1 LSGYNST
8 FIKNTQICAKIYI
21 EVGDFMKA
29 VGIICEYNPF
39 HNGHLYH
46 LNKVK
51 ELCPDHVII
60 LILGGNF
67 LQRGEPS
74 IINKW
79 DKTKLAIEYG
89 VDLVVELPFAF
100 ATQSADLFAAGSIS
114 LLDALGVDKLVFGSE
129 TNDIDSFT
137 LLAKAQ
143 LYNDDYDE
151 LVKGYLSKG
160 VNYPTALS
168 NALFTLTNKKID
180 SPNDILGISYVR
192 EIIRRKSNIK
202 PICIKRTN
210 NYHDKELNS
219 KITSATSIREA
230 LKKNQDISNY
240 VPKETLKYINKVHN
254 VENYYPLLKY
264 KILSELDDLD
274 MYQTVD
280 EGIENRIKKFIIP
293 SKSYNEL
300 VENIKTKRYTYNKI
314 GRMFTHILCNFS
326 KDEADS
332 MKKIRYIRVL
342 GFSVYGQSYLN
353 ENKKRIKLPI
363 ITNYSKLNSD
373 MLALEFR
380 STCVYASILNE
391 EDKQIMIEAE
401 YKNKPIIK

>member
-1 LSGYNST
+1 
-8 FIKNTQICAKIYI
+8 
-21 EVGDFMKA
+21 MKA

-363 ITNYSKLNSD
+363 ITNYSKLNSG

>member
-1 LSGYNST
+1 
-8 FIKNTQICAKIYI
+8 
-21 EVGDFMKA
+21 MKA

-46 LNKVK
+46 LKKVK

-240 VPKETLKYINKVHN
+240 VPKETLKYITKVHN

-363 ITNYSKLNSD
+363 ITNYSKLNSG

>member
-1 LSGYNST
+1 
-8 FIKNTQICAKIYI
+8 
-21 EVGDFMKA
+21 MKA

>member
-1 LSGYNST
+1 
-8 FIKNTQICAKIYI
+8 
-21 EVGDFMKA
+21 MKA

-46 LNKVK
+46 LKKVK

-240 VPKETLKYINKVHN
+240 VPKETLKYITKVHN

-326 KDEADS
+326 KDEANS

-363 ITNYSKLNSD
+363 ITNYSKLNSG

>member
-1 LSGYNST
+1 
-8 FIKNTQICAKIYI
+8 
-21 EVGDFMKA
+21 MKA

-46 LNKVK
+46 LKKVK

-67 LQRGEPS
+67 LQRGDAS

-100 ATQSADLFAAGSIS
+100 ATQSADLFASGSIS

-143 LYNDDYDE
+143 LYNDNYDE

-180 SPNDILGISYVR
+180 TPNDILGISYVR
-192 EIIRRKSNIK
+192 EIIRRKSNIE

-210 NYHDKELNS
+210 NYHDKQLNS
-219 KITSATSIREA
+219 KIASATSIREA
-230 LKKNQDISNY
+230 LKKNKDISNY

-254 VENYYPLLKY
+254 IENYYPLLKY

-274 MYQTVD
+274 IYQTVD

-293 SKSYNEL
+293 SNSYNEL

-314 GRMFTHILCNFS
+314 GRMFTHILCNFT
-326 KDEADS
+326 KDEAKD
-332 MKKIRYIRVL
+332 MK
-342 GFSVYGQSYLN
+342 
-353 ENKKRIKLPI
+353 
-363 ITNYSKLNSD
+363 
-373 MLALEFR
+373 
-380 STCVYASILNE
+380 
-391 EDKQIMIEAE
+391 
-401 YKNKPIIK
+401 